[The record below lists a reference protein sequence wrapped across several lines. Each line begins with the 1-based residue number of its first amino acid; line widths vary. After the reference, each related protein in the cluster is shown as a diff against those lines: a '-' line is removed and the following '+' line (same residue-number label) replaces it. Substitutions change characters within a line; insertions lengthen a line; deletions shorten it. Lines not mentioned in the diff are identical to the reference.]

1 MTALVAVAQYYIYPD
16 PAKILDL
23 NFIWSAETLFRIM
36 VSALGIIALQLMIS
50 VIISGFIWP
59 FLLGILGLILN
70 IFSLVQRINIEY
82 SPYNVFYI
90 MSKNNNVRSL
100 NHLVSYSEY
109 LSLFWML
116 VFLIAGYF
124 WYAKKAFTVLL
135 SVTKI
140 SFYKHFCCHHFW
152 RYFFTMTKPVIPK
165 VNPALTSITGKFE
178 TDVKI
183 DSVRVF
189 TKDFHKK

>member
-116 VFLIAGYF
+116 VFLLPDISGMQKGF
-124 WYAKKAFTVLL
+124 HSAF
-135 SVTKI
+135 I
-140 SFYKHFCCHHFW
+140 SDKNLFYKHFCCHHFGGIF
-152 RYFFTMTKPVIPK
+152 YNDKTCY
-165 VNPALTSITGKFE
+165 S
-178 TDVKI
+178 
-183 DSVRVF
+183 
-189 TKDFHKK
+189 